1 MPEAANYGIISL
13 VPLTVTLLLAF
24 WKKDAILALL
34 AGCITGVLILGMDPA
49 FGLSALT
56 QEALGNEDFIWVLS
70 IQIFIGIMIAFF
82 MKAGVVD
89 AFANFIADKVTSP
102 RGGLRQ
108 PHGLSVYLQ
117 WMTI

>member
-34 AGCITGVLILGMDPA
+34 AGCITGVVILGMDPA

-82 MKAGVVD
+82 SGKAGVVD
-89 AFANFIADKVTSP
+89 AFAN
-102 RGGLRQ
+102 L
-108 PHGLSVYLQ
+108 L
-117 WMTI
+117 